1 MKLWLTFNHQF
12 AFESSR
18 VAFMKAPLQKSPI
31 PTSRIFVI
39 KELKEPYF
47 DPNWHFHP
55 EYQLFVVLEGT
66 GTRFVGDHI
75 QRFQPG
81 DLVFTG
87 PNLPHLWRSDQ
98 EYFLADKS
106 LITRGIVIYFH
117 EDFLGEDLLQKKE
130 LLEIR
135 QLLDKAKRGI
145 QFSESTTTAILKQM
159 KRLVATQSF
168 HSFLVLL
175 EILQQLANVKDYQL
189 LASASYS
196 HSLKKSDTDRLNR
209 VYDYIM
215 EHFNKKITLQEVAD
229 LAYMT
234 PSSFSRY
241 FKQRSNKTFSQLI
254 SELRIGHASKLL
266 MEQDMTVME
275 VCFQSGFRTL
285 SNFNRQFK
293 EVHGLSPTAYK
304 RAYQEVF

>member
-1 MKLWLTFNHQF
+1 
-12 AFESSR
+12 
-18 VAFMKAPLQKSPI
+18 MKAPLQKSPI
-31 PTSRIFVI
+31 PAAQVFVI
-39 KELKEPYF
+39 KELVDPFF

-55 EYQLFVVLEGT
+55 EYQLFIVLEGT

-75 QRFQPG
+75 ERFGPG

-98 EYFLADKS
+98 EYFASKS
-106 LITRGIVIYFH
+106 NLSTRGIVLYFH
-117 EDFLGEDLLQKKE
+117 ENFLGENLLQKKE
-130 LLEIR
+130 LLAIR
-135 QLLDKAKRGI
+135 QLLKRTKRGI
-145 QFSESTTTAILKQM
+145 QFFDPTAASILRLMRKLSAARSFSAFLILLDILHQLVKSEEY
-159 KRLVATQSF
+159 R
-168 HSFLVLL
+168 
-175 EILQQLANVKDYQL
+175 L
-189 LASASYS
+189 LASESYDY
-196 HSLKKSDTDRLNR
+196 SLKRTDTDRMNR

-215 EHFNKKITLQEVAD
+215 DHFTEKITLGEVAD

-254 SELRIGHASKLL
+254 SELRIGQASKLL
-266 MEQDMTVME
+266 VEKDRSIRE

-293 EVHGLSPTAYK
+293 DIHGMSPTEYK
-304 RAYQEVF
+304 RAYDHLL